1 METQNITLSLP
12 KNILMKLKIL
22 AVQRNSSI
30 SRLLTEAIERML
42 REETSYEEARN
53 RQIALMKKGFD
64 IGFNK
69 PFSRNNIHE
78 R

>member
-1 METQNITLSLP
+1 LDIQNITLSLP
-12 KNILMKLKIL
+12 KNILRKLKIL

-42 REETSYEEARN
+42 AEETSYEEARN
-53 RQIALMKKGFD
+53 RQIALMKKGVNL
-64 IGFNK
+64 GFHK
-69 PFSRNNIHE
+69 PASRDGVYE